1 MATWRR
7 RDLER
12 RSGQR
17 SRRMGAVLRAEMLIP
32 VLALIVAGVA
42 LWQAM
47 AAQSRADLL
56 AHDLSL
62 ASGQLHSLAGYAAP
76 APPPS
81 GASPATGDGLN
92 PPLPPLVPAAPA
104 PGASGTSP
112 SGSNP

>member
-12 RSGQR
+12 KHAARSGR
-17 SRRMGAVLRAEMLIP
+17 IGRVLRPELVVA

-56 AHDLSL
+56 AHDLSVANSRL
-62 ASGQLHSLAGYAAP
+62 RDGAYAP
-76 APPPS
+76 AS
-81 GASPATGDGLN
+81 T
-92 PPLPPLVPAAPA
+92 PAAPA
-104 PGASGTSP
+104 ASPGEAPLPPPPPMGAAAPSSASR
-112 SGSNP
+112 

>member
-17 SRRMGAVLRAEMLIP
+17 SRRMGAILRAEMLIP
-32 VLALIVAGVA
+32 VLALVVAGVA

-47 AAQSRADLL
+47 AAQSRAALL

-62 ASGQLHSLAGYAAP
+62 ANSRLHSLAGYGSAVT
-76 APPPS
+76 PPPS
-81 GASPATGDGLN
+81 GARRESCRRG
-92 PPLPPLVPAAPA
+92 
-104 PGASGTSP
+104 
-112 SGSNP
+112 